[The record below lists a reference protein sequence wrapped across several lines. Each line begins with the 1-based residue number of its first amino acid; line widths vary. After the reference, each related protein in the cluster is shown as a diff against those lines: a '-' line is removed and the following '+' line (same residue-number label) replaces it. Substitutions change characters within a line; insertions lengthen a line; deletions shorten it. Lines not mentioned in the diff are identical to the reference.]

1 MTVTNEVC
9 LQGRLSRRPE
19 EKVLPRRAAHRVLG
33 LVVPREEGERKG
45 VDWIDCA
52 VWGGRLRRSV
62 TGWATG
68 DTVEVQGALRRRF
81 YRVGGTL
88 ESRVEV
94 EARTGRLIRRADP
107 A

>member
-1 MTVTNEVC
+1 MTNEVC
-9 LQGRLSRRPE
+9 LQGRLSREPE
-19 EKVLPRRAAHRVLG
+19 EKVLPSGDAVWVLRI
-33 LVVPREEGERKG
+33 VIPREEGERKG

-52 VWGGRLRRSV
+52 VWSGRLRRSV
-62 TGWATG
+62 SGWATG

-81 YRVGGTL
+81 YRVGGASA
-88 ESRVEV
+88 SRVEV

>member
-9 LQGRLSRRPE
+9 LQGRLSRDPE
-19 EKVLPRRAAHRVLG
+19 EKVLPSGDAVWVLRI
-33 LVVPREEGERKG
+33 VVPREEGDRKG

-62 TGWATG
+62 AAWGSG
-68 DTVEVQGALRRRF
+68 DVVEVQGALRRRF
-81 YRVGGTL
+81 YRVAGSAT
-88 ESRVEV
+88 SRVEV
-94 EARTGRLIRRADP
+94 EARSGRLIRRADP